1 MGKNWL
7 TCVSVSCLSPGR
19 DKKQQVGFCFIF
31 LYHAYNS
38 WIDDYEYIIKIDN
51 SLILVLVL
59 SRNRRKIRRNG
70 LENKRVESQLNILW
84 RRLHRL
90 TLHLHLLLGRLLH
103 LLLRCRI
110 LLLSLCCLHPL
121 LHPLLLLFRHLQ
133 VINAMVIPQ
142 KQRLDKLWLLHQ
154 LLQPRQLWWL
164 HMLQP
169 RLCVSPRPQHIK
181 FLNQRRNLPQSKS
194 KMRTDVTRYTYKSF
208 IPLFLLL
215 S

>member
-1 MGKNWL
+1 M
-7 TCVSVSCLSPGR
+7 
-19 DKKQQVGFCFIF
+19 
-31 LYHAYNS
+31 
-38 WIDDYEYIIKIDN
+38 
-51 SLILVLVL
+51 ILVLVL

-70 LENKRVESQLNILW
+70 LENKRVENQLNILW

-90 TLHLHLLLGRLLH
+90 TLHLPLLLGRLL
-103 LLLRCRI
+103 LLLPRCRI

-121 LHPLLLLFRHLQ
+121 LHPLHLLFRHLQ

-181 FLNQRRNLPQSKS
+181 FLNQRRNLPRSKS

-208 IPLFLLL
+208 FPSNYCSSYYVILFISFNHGFFFLYFYFYIFLTYL
-215 S
+215 CLCRACIHKF